1 MRFSMTAALLAA
13 CALSAFG
20 LGACANGNQ
29 GNPDNQPYAT
39 DPAGAI
45 AVKPQFISTESY
57 DPYGAPPPFTDMLAG
72 GAAIA
77 PSATPPMD
85 VTPQGAS
92 PMPAQTPRNTPTMP
106 RPH

>member
-29 GNPDNQPYAT
+29 GNPNSQPYVT

-57 DPYGAPPPFTDMLAG
+57 DPYGTPPPFADMQAG
-72 GAAIA
+72 SAAIT
-77 PSATPPMD
+77 PSVTPPMNA
-85 VTPQGAS
+85 TPQGAS
-92 PMPAQTPRNTPTMP
+92 PMPGAPTRRTMP
-106 RPH
+106 LQR

>member
-13 CALSAFG
+13 CALSA
-20 LGACANGNQ
+20 CANGNQ
-29 GNPDNQPYAT
+29 GNPNNQPYAT

-57 DPYGAPPPFTDMLAG
+57 DPYGTPPAFSDMQAG
-72 GAAIA
+72 SAAIA
-77 PSATPPMD
+77 PASQPMNYNP
-85 VTPQGAS
+85 V
-92 PMPAQTPRNTPTMP
+92 PAQTPRNMPTMP

>member
-20 LGACANGNQ
+20 LSACANGNQ
-29 GNPDNQPYAT
+29 GNPNNQPYAT

-45 AVKPQFISTESY
+45 AVRPQFISTESY
-57 DPYGAPPPFTDMLAG
+57 DPYGNPPPFADMQAG
-72 GAAIA
+72 SAAIT
-77 PSATPPMD
+77 PSPQPPLNLS
-85 VTPQGAS
+85 PQGQS
-92 PMPAQTPRNTPTMP
+92 PAPAPRITPTMP

>member
-57 DPYGAPPPFTDMLAG
+57 DPYGTPPPFADMLAG
-72 GAAIA
+72 SAAIM
-77 PSATPPMD
+77 PSATPPMNM
-85 VTPQGAS
+85 TPQGAS
-92 PMPAQTPRNTPTMP
+92 PMPPAPTRRTMP
-106 RPH
+106 LQR

>member
-13 CALSAFG
+13 CALSA
-20 LGACANGNQ
+20 CANGNQ
-29 GNPDNQPYAT
+29 GNPNNQPYAT

-57 DPYGAPPPFTDMLAG
+57 DPYGTPPPFSDMQAG
-72 GAAIA
+72 SAAIA
-77 PSATPPMD
+77 PTSQPMNY
-85 VTPQGAS
+85 S
-92 PMPAQTPRNTPTMP
+92 PVPAQTPRNTPTMP

>member
-1 MRFSMTAALLAA
+1 MRFSMTAVFLAA

-39 DPAGAI
+39 DPGGAI

-57 DPYGAPPPFTDMLAG
+57 DPFGTPAPFADMQAG
-72 GAAIA
+72 SAATA
-77 PSATPPMD
+77 PASQPPMSYN
-85 VTPQGAS
+85 PA
-92 PMPAQTPRNTPTMP
+92 PAQTPKGTPTMP

>member
-29 GNPDNQPYAT
+29 GNPNSQPYAT
-39 DPAGAI
+39 DPDGAI

-57 DPYGAPPPFTDMLAG
+57 DPYGTPPPFADMQAG
-72 GAAIA
+72 SAATA
-77 PSATPPMD
+77 PQSQAPMNYN
-85 VTPQGAS
+85 
-92 PMPAQTPRNTPTMP
+92 PAPVQPPRNMPTMT

>member
-13 CALSAFG
+13 CAFSAFG

-29 GNPDNQPYAT
+29 GNPNSQPYAT
-39 DPAGAI
+39 DLGGAI

-57 DPYGAPPPFTDMLAG
+57 DPYGTPPPFADMQAG
-72 GAAIA
+72 SAATA
-77 PSATPPMD
+77 PQPQTPMNY
-85 VTPQGAS
+85 S
-92 PMPAQTPRNTPTMP
+92 PAPVQPPRNTPAMP

>member
-13 CALSAFG
+13 CALSA
-20 LGACANGNQ
+20 CANGNQ
-29 GNPDNQPYAT
+29 GNPNNQPYAT

-57 DPYGAPPPFTDMLAG
+57 DPYGTPPAFSDMQAG
-72 GAAIA
+72 SAAI
-77 PSATPPMD
+77 TPASQPMNYNP
-85 VTPQGAS
+85 V
-92 PMPAQTPRNTPTMP
+92 PAQTTRNMPTMP

>member
-13 CALSAFG
+13 CALSA
-20 LGACANGNQ
+20 CANGNQ
-29 GNPDNQPYAT
+29 GNPNNQPYAT

-57 DPYGAPPPFTDMLAG
+57 DPYGTPPAFSDMQAG
-72 GAAIA
+72 SAAIA
-77 PSATPPMD
+77 PASQPMNY
-85 VTPQGAS
+85 S
-92 PMPAQTPRNTPTMP
+92 PVPAQTPRNMPTMP

>member
-13 CALSAFG
+13 CALSA
-20 LGACANGNQ
+20 CANGNQ
-29 GNPDNQPYAT
+29 GNPNNQPYAT

-57 DPYGAPPPFTDMLAG
+57 DPYGTPPPFADMQAG
-72 GAAIA
+72 SAATA
-77 PSATPPMD
+77 PQPQTPMNY
-85 VTPQGAS
+85 S
-92 PMPAQTPRNTPTMP
+92 PAPVQPPRNTPTMP

>member
-1 MRFSMTAALLAA
+1 MRLSMTAAFLAA

-29 GNPDNQPYAT
+29 GNPNNQPYAT

-57 DPYGAPPPFTDMLAG
+57 DPYGTPPPFADMQAG
-72 GAAIA
+72 SAATA
-77 PSATPPMD
+77 PASQPMNYN
-85 VTPQGAS
+85 PA
-92 PMPAQTPRNTPTMP
+92 PAQPPRNAPTMP

>member
-45 AVKPQFISTESY
+45 VVKPQFISTESY
-57 DPYGAPPPFTDMLAG
+57 DPYGTPPPFADMQAG
-72 GAAIA
+72 SIAI
-77 PSATPPMD
+77 TPP
-85 VTPQGAS
+85 PQPPMNMS
-92 PMPAQTPRNTPTMP
+92 PQAPAPAPRTMP
-106 RPH
+106 RQR

>member
-20 LGACANGNQ
+20 LGACTNGNQ

-57 DPYGAPPPFTDMLAG
+57 DPYGTPPAFSDMQAG
-72 GAAIA
+72 SAAIA
-77 PSATPPMD
+77 PASQPMNYTP
-85 VTPQGAS
+85 A
-92 PMPAQTPRNTPTMP
+92 PAQTPRNTPTMP

>member
-1 MRFSMTAALLAA
+1 MRFFMTAALLAA

-57 DPYGAPPPFTDMLAG
+57 DPYGTPPPFADMLAG
-72 GAAIA
+72 SAAIM
-77 PSATPPMD
+77 PSATPPMNM
-85 VTPQGAS
+85 TPQGAS
-92 PMPAQTPRNTPTMP
+92 PTPADPTRRTMP
-106 RPH
+106 LQR